1 MELRHLRYFCIVA
14 EEGNFTRASE
24 VLHLT
29 QPALSR
35 QVKDLETEMAV
46 SLFERGPN
54 SLRLTKAGEIF
65 YEESLDVIARVN
77 RAVQRVRGEISGEK
91 LRIGYAPSL
100 TAGIISRALE
110 SFRAARPRVRLELAE
125 LADVVMIKQLSEG
138 ALDIGMTALGAG
150 AKSRG
155 IQWTEFGRVSMVAVM
170 SATHRL
176 AKLKRIDPAR
186 LAQEPLIAYDRMFY
200 PEYHRI
206 VRADLKPF
214 GVTPRFVGEADGL
227 SSIFTALLSQLAI
240 AVLPGEVN
248 KLIPPTLVTRSFSPR
263 LPETVLGAGIPST
276 GNKADAEL
284 FLQQLQASARQAD

>member
-1 MELRHLRYFCIVA
+1 
-14 EEGNFTRASE
+14 

-54 SLRLTKAGEIF
+54 SLKLTKAGEIF

-100 TAGIISRALE
+100 TAGIISRAIE
-110 SFRAARPRVRLELAE
+110 SFRAVRPRVRLELAE

-138 ALDIGMTALGAG
+138 ALDIGLTALSAG

-170 SATHRL
+170 PANHRL

-206 VRADLKPF
+206 IRAGLKLF
-214 GVTPRFVGEADGL
+214 GVTPRFAGEADGL
-227 SSIFTALLSQLAI
+227 SSIFTALSSQMAV
-240 AVLPGEVN
+240 AVLPEEVT
-248 KLIPPTLVTRSFSPR
+248 KLIPPTIVARCFSPA
-263 LPETVLGAGIPST
+263 LPETLLGAGIPSL
-276 GNKADAEL
+276 GKKADAEL
-284 FLQQLQASARQAD
+284 FLQQLQKSAGSRNKSRQG